1 MLSCSVVGAVSTV
14 GMIVSRNRSTSSRFC
29 SRYRLMSTA
38 DEGTKVELKVKVEAE
53 VNPKKQKGLGK
64 VMFSALFAA

>member
-1 MLSCSVVGAVSTV
+1 
-14 GMIVSRNRSTSSRFC
+14 
-29 SRYRLMSTA
+29 MSTA